1 MTTKEYVKKYNLDKS
16 SKFSHNGFV
25 QDMRQE
31 LLALCEINKA
41 LDNLKGFD
49 NALRCVKMKWDAIA
63 NKTLGV
69 FPEKLW
75 GYFFATVVAPLKKE
89 LCPREVEAK
98 AQLNAEK
105 KRQWEERRRWDDE
118 YFNSTYERLWSR
130 LLIASIQQ
138 TPLQE
143 FKLLGIANIE
153 HITVDDIRTKYREL
167 SKIHHPDKGGKQ
179 ELFVQL
185 TEAKNKCIAWL
196 DNRVA

>member
-1 MTTKEYVKKYNLDKS
+1 MTTKEYVKKYNLNKGT
-16 SKFSHNGFV
+16 KFSHNGFV

-41 LDNLKGFD
+41 LDNLNGFD

-118 YFNSTYERLWSR
+118 CFNSTYERLWSR